1 MKDLLQITK
10 LHTIFPIFEDEDAAV
25 ASFATGATA

>member
-10 LHTIFPIFEDEDAAV
+10 LHTIFPIFEDENEAV
-25 ASFATGATA
+25 ASFGAAASA